1 MLSLSAA
8 LCVAAS
14 LCCGLRPDACAAVT
28 IFPVWV
34 WIVPGL
40 LLAALGVSRKRKRPA
55 LAVSLLWLLFLVLF
69 AEEPASLARGALR
82 ARLGARSAELGEAG
96 PLNSEPR
103 APGSAPER
111 RDMLRVV
118 SLNCAGGSLAAARE
132 VGEYQPDIVLLQ
144 ESPSRQEVEHLARE
158 LFPGEGGALWGVDA
172 SILARGRVVPAAQPA
187 DLRICCVRAHVR
199 LTSGLETEVVSL
211 RLIPA
216 LVRTDLWSPG
226 CWREQTAN
234 RQARREQLRAI
245 VWQIDPLPAAAP
257 LILGGDFNAPAGDAI
272 FRLLR
277 PRLHDTFRESGMG
290 WGDTILNEM
299 PLVRIDQVWAS
310 ERFRALAVRARQTR
324 NSDHRMV
331 ICDLTS
337 VPVGGTK

>member
-1 MLSLSAA
+1 VAQTVTLSLSAA

-14 LCCGLRPDACAAVT
+14 ICCGLRPDACAAVT

-40 LLAALGVSRKRKRPA
+40 LLAALGLSRKRKRPA

-69 AEEPASLARGALR
+69 AEEPASLARAAIGGGPAIEGPSQPGA
-82 ARLGARSAELGEAG
+82 GS
-96 PLNSEPR
+96 SEPGAAR
-103 APGSAPER
+103 R
-111 RDMLRVV
+111 RDELRVV

-132 VGEYQPDIVLLQ
+132 VAEYQPDIVLLQ
-144 ESPSRQEVEHLARE
+144 ESPSRHEVEHLARE

-187 DLRICCVRAHVR
+187 DLRICCVHAHVR

-211 RLIPA
+211 RLMPA
-216 LVRTDLWSPG
+216 VVRTDLWSPG

-245 VWQIDPLPAAAP
+245 VRQIDPLPAAAP

-290 WGDTILNEM
+290 WGDTILNET

-310 ERFRALAVRARQTR
+310 ERFRAVAVHARQTR